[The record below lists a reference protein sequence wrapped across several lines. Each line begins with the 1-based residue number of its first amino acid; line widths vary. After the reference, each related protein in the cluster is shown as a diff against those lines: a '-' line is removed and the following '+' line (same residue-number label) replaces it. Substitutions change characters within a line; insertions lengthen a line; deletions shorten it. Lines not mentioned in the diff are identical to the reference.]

1 VACKEK
7 IEQPRKEGR
16 RNSRQHATGLSAAR
30 EREELL
36 RGAEVLQNTQRW
48 FQSRLAFLSAEQK
61 QRTAEKLGPE
71 EVLAEMDAG
80 EKDNPVLHHL
90 KQINN
95 HLSSLALTANSL
107 LPPTSS
113 QKTISLQGHSAVV
126 EYPSFR
132 VQPQMRGPTR
142 TGRGKEPQLYHA
154 GKKAGHPL
162 HRPPAPARALHRS
175 SSFTDKS
182 SADIGSQP
190 VRQASS
196 MTILTQQVTDYP
208 GHRTFSS
215 LQRPTIRHSSSVQ
228 SLPGHNPLLFPR
240 PPPRAASTRSLSREH
255 QVVSEVL

>member
-1 VACKEK
+1 
-7 IEQPRKEGR
+7 
-16 RNSRQHATGLSAAR
+16 
-30 EREELL
+30 
-36 RGAEVLQNTQRW
+36 
-48 FQSRLAFLSAEQK
+48 
-61 QRTAEKLGPE
+61 
-71 EVLAEMDAG
+71 MDAG
-80 EKDNPVLHHL
+80 EEDSPVLHHL

-95 HLSSLALTANSL
+95 HLSSLALTINSL
-107 LPPTSS
+107 LPLTSS
-113 QKTISLQGHSAVV
+113 QKTNRYVVCVTVKSQTSCVYTFSLPGSLRGPSAVV
-126 EYPSFR
+126 EYPSLR
-132 VQPQMRGPTR
+132 VQPPMRGPTR

-208 GHRTFSS
+208 GHRTFSRE
-215 LQRPTIRHSSSVQ
+215 RPTIRHSSSVQ
-228 SLPGHNPLLFPR
+228 SLPGHKPHNPLLFPR

>member
-1 VACKEK
+1 
-7 IEQPRKEGR
+7 
-16 RNSRQHATGLSAAR
+16 
-30 EREELL
+30 
-36 RGAEVLQNTQRW
+36 
-48 FQSRLAFLSAEQK
+48 
-61 QRTAEKLGPE
+61 
-71 EVLAEMDAG
+71 MDAG

-142 TGRGKEPQLYHA
+142 TGRGKEPQLYHAGKKAGHPLRRPPAPATAVPCWKESRPPSSPTTSSSHSCTMLERKQATLFTDHQLQPQLYHA